1 MLTGNDTHLLYLDY
15 GADAQRCG
23 LGDIDLS
30 ERGMRFTSR
39 WQFSIG
45 TQLSVSLV
53 HLHPRLG
60 QCRMTLEGI
69 VVWCEPKAD
78 KGHES
83 DRRQRRRAREHAA
96 TLLLHLPRAAAP
108 AQGDVPLPRRDQNRG
123 ARRRD
128 PSRRTR
134 ALRFLHLQ
142 FGEWAG
148 RTRKGLNNLGRW
160 GCDLLRNREGTSR
173 LAGVTGFPSRNRRN
187 PLCTRR

>member
-1 MLTGNDTHLLYLDY
+1 MLTATSSPALYLDY
-15 GADAQRCG
+15 GADAQVCDPG
-23 LGDIDLS
+23 NLDIS

-83 DRRQRRRAREHAA
+83 
-96 TLLLHLPRAAAP
+96 TLLFLELP
-108 AQGDVPLPRRDQNRG
+108 DELK
-123 ARRRD
+123 
-128 PSRRTR
+128 PS
-134 ALRFLHLQ
+134 LREFSHQLT
-142 FGEWAG
+142 A
-148 RTRKGLNNLGRW
+148 
-160 GCDLLRNREGTSR
+160 
-173 LAGVTGFPSRNRRN
+173 V
-187 PLCTRR
+187 